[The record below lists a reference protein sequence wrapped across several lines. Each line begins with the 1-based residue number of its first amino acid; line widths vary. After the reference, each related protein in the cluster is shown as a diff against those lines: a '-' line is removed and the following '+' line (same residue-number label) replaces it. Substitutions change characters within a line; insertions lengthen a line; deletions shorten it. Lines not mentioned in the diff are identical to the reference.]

1 MQPQGELFD
10 IGYQR
15 YDGPREGRP
24 RARRTIFE
32 DGMRTILGVGR
43 GGRAK
48 ILPALLFLSAIIPAL
63 VFVLILSFAGPGAD
77 FLPGPADY
85 YSVISFLMLIFAA
98 ISAPELLVS
107 DRRNNVIYLYLVRPL
122 TVNDYLL
129 GRFLAFFVLVTA
141 LAYSGQIILQV
152 GIILTAADPVQHL
165 QDEWTDIPRFVVAGL
180 VVALFITA
188 LPMAAAA
195 FTNRRAYA
203 AVIVIGLFFISSGV
217 ADTLTSS
224 IPTCTTSEVR
234 DEAGNVV
241 EVETVCESEGS
252 ITGDAA
258 KWYSLINLS
267 EAPLRINNMIFDI
280 EITGDEGSPSAI
292 AGEELPAIVPIAVY
306 LFFTA
311 GPLGLLWL
319 RYRRIRA

>member
-32 DGMRTILGVGR
+32 DGLRTILGIGR

-48 ILPALLFLSAIIPAL
+48 VLPALLFLSAIIPAL

-152 GIILTAADPVQHL
+152 GLILTSSDPVQYL
-165 QDEWTDIPRFVVAGL
+165 QDEWTDIPRFLVAGL
-180 VVALFITA
+180 AVALFITA

-203 AVIVIGLFFISSGV
+203 AVVVIGLFFISSGV
-217 ADTLTSS
+217 ADSLTSS
-224 IPTCTTSEVR
+224 ITTCTTEEVR
-234 DEAGNVV
+234 DEAGIVV
-241 EVETVCESEGS
+241 SAETTCAEEGAV
-252 ITGDAA
+252 TGDAA
-258 KWYSLINLS
+258 KWYSLISLRYAS
-267 EAPLRINNMIFDI
+267 MRINDMIFDV
-280 EITGDEGSPSAI
+280 EITGDQGMPSAI
-292 AGEELPAIVPIAVY
+292 AGQELPAVVPIAVY
-306 LFFTA
+306 LLFTG

>member
-32 DGMRTILGVGR
+32 DGVRTILGVGR

-63 VFVLILSFAGPGAD
+63 VFVLILSFAGPGGD

-107 DRRNNVIYLYLVRPL
+107 DRRSNVIYLYLVRPL

-141 LAYSGQIILQV
+141 LAYSGQIILQI

-165 QDEWTDIPRFVVAGL
+165 QDEWTDIPRFLVAGL

-203 AVIVIGLFFISSGV
+203 AVIVIGLFFISAGV
-217 ADTLTSS
+217 ADSLTSS
-224 IPTCTTSEVR
+224 ITTCTTNELR
-234 DEAGNVV
+234 DDQGNVV
-241 EVETVCESEGS
+241 DVETVCESEGS

-258 KWYSLINLS
+258 KWYSLISLRDV
-267 EAPLRINNMIFDI
+267 PLRINDMIFDI
-280 EITGDEGSPSAI
+280 EVTGDEGPPSVI
-292 AGEELPAIVPIAVY
+292 VGQELPAVVPIAVY

>member
-32 DGMRTILGVGR
+32 DGMRTILGIGR

-63 VFVLILSFAGPGAD
+63 IFVLILSFAEPAAD

-152 GIILTAADPVQHL
+152 GIILTASDPVQHL
-165 QDEWTDIPRFVVAGL
+165 QDEWTDIPRFLFAGL

-195 FTNRRAYA
+195 FTYRRAYA
-203 AVIVIGLFFISSGV
+203 AIIVIGLFFISAGV
-217 ADTLTSS
+217 ADALTS
-224 IPTCTTSEVR
+224 PVGTCTTTTEV
-234 DEAGNVV
+234 DAEGNVST
-241 EVETVCESEGS
+241 ETVCDEEGA

-258 KWYSLINLS
+258 KWYALISLRDV
-267 EAPLRINNMIFDI
+267 PLRVNDMIFDI
-280 EITGDEGSPSAI
+280 AVNDEEGPPSI
-292 AGEELPAIVPIAVY
+292 IVGQELPAIVPIAVY

>member
-32 DGMRTILGVGR
+32 DGMRTILGIGR

-107 DRRNNVIYLYLVRPL
+107 DRSNNVIYLYLVRPL

-129 GRFLAFFVLVTA
+129 GRFLAFFALVTA

-152 GIILTAADPVQHL
+152 GIILTASDPVQYM
-165 QDEWTDIPRFVVAGL
+165 QDEWADIPRFLFAGL

-195 FTNRRAYA
+195 FTQRRAYA
-203 AVIVIGLFFISSGV
+203 AVFVIGLFFISAGV
-217 ADTLTSS
+217 GDALTSS
-224 IPTCTTSEVR
+224 VPTCTTEEVR
-234 DEAGNVV
+234 DDQGNVV
-241 EVETVCESEGS
+241 SAETVCTEGDPV
-252 ITGDAA
+252 TGDAA
-258 KWYSLINLS
+258 KWWSLVSLRDV
-267 EAPLRINNMIFDI
+267 PLRVNDMIFDI
-280 EITGDEGSPSAI
+280 AVEDDEGPPSVV
-292 AGEELPAIVPIAVY
+292 AGQELPAIVPIAVY
-306 LFFTA
+306 LLFTA